1 MKINSERTV
10 PETTDETPSI
20 ANEALIVRYQE
31 TGCNETATVLLRQY
45 EPMVKMA
52 AGKMSRNRPDLFED
66 LYQVGQISVLR
77 LLKQFDLT
85 LGVQFEAYM
94 MKSVIGHMKNYLRDK
109 SWYVQVPRR
118 IKEKGNQIQQV
129 VDQLTVRL
137 ERSPNVEEIAE
148 AMDLS
153 VEATIEI
160 LAGRDYYHYVS
171 LDTPLS
177 SDDNGSTIGD
187 VIGCPSDAYQRVEN
201 RLTLQDALVH
211 LKPEEQK
218 VLHLAYT
225 EGQSQR
231 RIAEQLGVSQM
242 SVSRIQKRA
251 LDKLK
256 AYFQE
261 TGGNR
266 DVGS

>member
-1 MKINSERTV
+1 MKINSERSN
-10 PETTDETPSI
+10 PGINTDE
-20 ANEALIVRYQE
+20 LIIKYQE
-31 TGCNETATVLLRQY
+31 TGCNDTATILLKQY

-66 LYQVGQISVLR
+66 LYQVGQMSVLK
-77 LLKQFDLT
+77 LLKQFDLSV
-85 LGVQFEAYM
+85 GVQFEAYM

-118 IKEKGNQIQQV
+118 IKEKGNQIQHV
-129 VDQLTVRL
+129 VDMLTVRL
-137 ERSPNVEEIAE
+137 ERSPNVDEIAAE
-148 AMDLS
+148 MELS
-153 VEATIEI
+153 VEETIEI

-187 VIGCPSDAYQRVEN
+187 VIGTPSDAYQLVDN
-201 RLTLQDALVH
+201 RLALQDALVH

-218 VLHLAYT
+218 VLELAYV

-231 RIAEQLGVSQM
+231 TIAQELGVSQM

-261 TGGNR
+261 SDGRHG
-266 DVGS
+266 VGS

>member
-1 MKINSERTV
+1 MRMNSERF
-10 PETTDETPSI
+10 
-20 ANEALIVRYQE
+20 ANASAEELIVIYQQ
-31 TGCNETATVLLRQY
+31 TGCNDTATVLLKEY

-66 LYQVGQISVLR
+66 LYQVGQMSVLK
-77 LLKQFDLT
+77 LLKQFDLS

-129 VDQLTVRL
+129 IDKLTVRF
-137 ERSPNVEEIAE
+137 ERSPNVDEIAAE
-148 AMDLS
+148 MELS
-153 VEATIEI
+153 VEETIEI

-177 SDDNGSTIGD
+177 SDDSGSTIGD
-187 VIGCPSDAYQRVEN
+187 VIGSPSDAYLRVEN
-201 RLTLQDALVH
+201 RLALQEALVR

-218 VLHLAYT
+218 VLQLAYV

-231 RIAEQLGVSQM
+231 TIATQLGVSQM

-251 LDKLK
+251 LDKLRN
-256 AYFQE
+256 YFEE
-261 TGGNR
+261 T
-266 DVGS
+266 DGSSRGT

>member
-1 MKINSERTV
+1 MRTNSERSN
-10 PETTDETPSI
+10 PGINTDE
-20 ANEALIVRYQE
+20 LIIKYQE
-31 TGCNETATVLLRQY
+31 TGCNDTATILLKEY

-66 LYQVGQISVLR
+66 LYQVGQMSVLK
-77 LLKQFDLT
+77 LLKQFDLSV
-85 LGVQFEAYM
+85 GVQFEAYM

-118 IKEKGNQIQQV
+118 IKEKGNQIQHV
-129 VDQLTVRL
+129 VDMLTVKL
-137 ERSPNVEEIAE
+137 ERSPNVDEIAAE
-148 AMDLS
+148 MELS
-153 VEATIEI
+153 VEETIEI

-177 SDDNGSTIGD
+177 TDDNGSTIGD
-187 VIGCPSDAYQRVEN
+187 VIGSPSDAYQLVDN
-201 RLTLQDALVH
+201 RLALQEALVH

-218 VLHLAYT
+218 VLELAYV

-231 RIAEQLGVSQM
+231 TIAQALGVSQM

-261 TGGNR
+261 PNGHPG
-266 DVGS
+266 VGS

>member
-1 MKINSERTV
+1 MKINSERF
-10 PETTDETPSI
+10 
-20 ANEALIVRYQE
+20 ANASAEELIVRYQE
-31 TGCNETATVLLRQY
+31 TGCNETATVLLQQY

-66 LYQVGQISVLR
+66 LYQVGQMSVLK
-77 LLKQFDLT
+77 LLKQFDLSM
-85 LGVQFEAYM
+85 GVQFEAYM

-129 VDQLTVRL
+129 VDMLTVKL
-137 ERSPNVEEIAE
+137 ERSPNIDEIAAE
-148 AMDLS
+148 MELS
-153 VEATIEI
+153 VEETIEI

-177 SDDNGSTIGD
+177 TEDNGSTIGD
-187 VIGCPSDAYQRVEN
+187 VIGSPSDAYLRVEN
-201 RLTLQDALVH
+201 RLALQEALVH
-211 LKPEEQK
+211 LKPEEQQ
-218 VLHLAYT
+218 VLHLAYV

-231 RIAEQLGVSQM
+231 TIANQLGVSQM

-256 AYFQE
+256 KYFTE
-261 TGGNR
+261 PGADDIGL
-266 DVGS
+266 GS

>member
-1 MKINSERTV
+1 MNMHSEHF
-10 PETTDETPSI
+10 
-20 ANEALIVRYQE
+20 ANQRAEELILKYQE
-31 TGCNETATVLLRQY
+31 TGCNETATILLRQY

-66 LYQVGQISVLR
+66 LYQVGQMSVLR
-77 LLKQFDLT
+77 LLKQFDLS

-118 IKEKGNQIQQV
+118 IKEKGNQIQHV
-129 VDQLTVRL
+129 VDMLTVRL
-137 ERSPNVEEIAE
+137 ERSPNVDEIAAE
-148 AMDLS
+148 MSLS
-153 VEATIEI
+153 VEETIEI
-160 LAGRDYYHYVS
+160 LAGREYYHYVS

-177 SDDNGSTIGD
+177 SEDNGSTIGD
-187 VIGCPSDAYQRVEN
+187 VIGTLSDAYQLVET
-201 RLTLQDALVH
+201 RLDLQEALVH

-218 VLHLAYT
+218 VLQLAYV

-231 RIAEQLGVSQM
+231 AIASQLNVSQM

-256 AYFQE
+256 SYFHE
-261 TGGNR
+261 SPGGKKR
-266 DVGS
+266 SGPE

>member
-1 MKINSERTV
+1 MKINSERF
-10 PETTDETPSI
+10 
-20 ANEALIVRYQE
+20 ANASAEELIVRYQE
-31 TGCNETATVLLRQY
+31 TGCNDTATVLLQQY

-66 LYQVGQISVLR
+66 LYQVGQMSVLK
-77 LLKQFDLT
+77 LLKQFDLSM
-85 LGVQFEAYM
+85 GVQFEAYM

-129 VDQLTVRL
+129 VDMLTVKL
-137 ERSPNVEEIAE
+137 ERSPNIDEIAAE
-148 AMDLS
+148 MELS
-153 VEATIEI
+153 VEETIEI

-177 SDDNGSTIGD
+177 TEDNGSTIGD
-187 VIGCPSDAYQRVEN
+187 VIGSPSDAYVRVEN
-201 RLTLQDALVH
+201 RLALQEALVH
-211 LKPEEQK
+211 LKPEEQQ
-218 VLHLAYT
+218 VLHLAYV

-231 RIAEQLGVSQM
+231 TIASQLGVSQM

-256 AYFQE
+256 NYFTE
-261 TGGNR
+261 PGAG
-266 DVGS
+266 DIGLGS

>member
-1 MKINSERTV
+1 MKINSERFAQV
-10 PETTDETPSI
+10 SPEE
-20 ANEALIVRYQE
+20 LIVQYQQ
-31 TGCNETATVLLRQY
+31 TGCNETATVLLQQY

-66 LYQVGQISVLR
+66 LYQVGQMSVLKS
-77 LLKQFDLT
+77 LKQFDLS

-118 IKEKGNQIQQV
+118 IKEKGNQVQHVI
-129 VDQLTVRL
+129 DTLTVKL
-137 ERSPNVEEIAE
+137 ERSPNVEEIAAE
-148 AMDLS
+148 MELS
-153 VEATIEI
+153 VEETIEI

-177 SDDNGSTIGD
+177 SEDNGSTIGD
-187 VIGCPSDAYQRVEN
+187 VIGDPSDAYLQVEN
-201 RLTLQDALVH
+201 RLALEEALTH

-218 VLHLAYT
+218 VLHLAYV

-231 RIAEQLGVSQM
+231 TIAQQLNVSQM

-256 AYFQE
+256 AYFKE
-261 TGGNR
+261 PEDGKDAGTG
-266 DVGS
+266 

>member
-1 MKINSERTV
+1 MNMHSERF
-10 PETTDETPSI
+10 EGQRAE
-20 ANEALIVRYQE
+20 ELILHYQK
-31 TGCNETATVLLRQY
+31 TGCNDTATVLLQQY

-66 LYQVGQISVLR
+66 LYQVGQMSVLR
-77 LLKQFDLT
+77 LLKQFDFS

-118 IKEKGNQIQQV
+118 IKEKGNQIQQII
-129 VDQLTVRL
+129 DTLTVRL
-137 ERSPNVEEIAE
+137 ERSPNVDEIAAE
-148 AMDLS
+148 MGLS
-153 VEATIEI
+153 VEETIEI
-160 LAGRDYYHYVS
+160 LAGREYYHYVS

-177 SDDNGSTIGD
+177 SEDNGSTIGD
-187 VIGCPSDAYQRVEN
+187 VIGSLSDAYQLVET
-201 RLTLQDALVH
+201 RLDLQEALVH

-218 VLHLAYT
+218 VLQLAYV

-231 RIAEQLGVSQM
+231 TIAAQLNVSQM

-256 AYFQE
+256 AFFQE
-261 TGGNR
+261 SAGGKE
-266 DVGS
+266 S

>member
-1 MKINSERTV
+1 MKINSERFANV
-10 PETTDETPSI
+10 SPEE
-20 ANEALIVRYQE
+20 LIVQYQQ
-31 TGCNETATVLLRQY
+31 TGCNETATVLLQQY

-66 LYQVGQISVLR
+66 LYQVGQMSVLK
-77 LLKQFDLT
+77 LLKQFDLSI
-85 LGVQFEAYM
+85 GVQFEAYM

-109 SWYVQVPRR
+109 SWYIQVPRR
-118 IKEKGNQIQQV
+118 IKEKGNQVQQV
-129 VDQLTVRL
+129 IDHLTIKL
-137 ERSPNVEEIAE
+137 ERSPNVDEIAAE
-148 AMDLS
+148 MELS
-153 VEATIEI
+153 VEETIEI

-177 SDDNGSTIGD
+177 SEDNGSTIGD
-187 VIGCPSDAYQRVEN
+187 VIGSPGDAYLQVEN
-201 RLTLQDALVH
+201 RLALQEALTH

-218 VLHLAYT
+218 VLQLAYV

-231 RIAEQLGVSQM
+231 TIAQQLNVSQM

-256 AYFQE
+256 TYFRE
-261 TGGNR
+261 PEDSAGAGG
-266 DVGS
+266 

>member
-1 MKINSERTV
+1 MRINSERSS
-10 PETTDETPSI
+10 PGINTDE
-20 ANEALIVRYQE
+20 LIIKYQE
-31 TGCNETATVLLRQY
+31 TGCNDTATILLKQY

-66 LYQVGQISVLR
+66 LYQVGQMSVLK
-77 LLKQFDLT
+77 LLKQFDLSV
-85 LGVQFEAYM
+85 GVQFEAYM

-118 IKEKGNQIQQV
+118 IKEKGNQIQHV
-129 VDQLTVRL
+129 VDMLTVRL
-137 ERSPNVEEIAE
+137 ERSPNVDEIAAE
-148 AMDLS
+148 MELS
-153 VEATIEI
+153 VEETIEI

-187 VIGCPSDAYQRVEN
+187 VIGSPSDAYQSVDN
-201 RLTLQDALVH
+201 KLALQDALVH

-218 VLHLAYT
+218 VLQLAYE

-231 RIAEQLGVSQM
+231 TIAQALGVSQM

-256 AYFQE
+256 DYFQ
-261 TGGNR
+261 GPNGQH

>member
-1 MKINSERTV
+1 MSIHSERSAQTN
-10 PETTDETPSI
+10 T
-20 ANEALIVRYQE
+20 EALILHYQQ
-31 TGCNETATVLLRQY
+31 TGCNDTATLLLKQY
-45 EPMVKMA
+45 ESMVRMA

-66 LYQVGQISVLR
+66 LYQVGQMSVLK
-77 LLKQFDLT
+77 LLKQFDLS

-129 VDQLTVRL
+129 IDRLTVKL
-137 ERSPNVEEIAE
+137 ERSPNVDEIAAE
-148 AMDLS
+148 MELS
-153 VEATIEI
+153 VEETIEI

-187 VIGCPSDAYQRVEN
+187 VIGSASDAYVNVEN
-201 RLTLQDALVH
+201 RMALEEAMGH
-211 LKPEEQK
+211 LKPEEQQ
-218 VLHLAYT
+218 VLQLAYA

-231 RIAEQLGVSQM
+231 TIAQQLGVSQM

-256 AYFQE
+256 SYFQE
-261 TGGNR
+261 AEGR
-266 DVGS
+266 KAPDS